1 MSVIINT
8 FIIYNFSMKEEVLV
22 NLKKLFLER
31 NSKINLSAIRN
42 EEEIETKHI
51 QDSLKL
57 NEYIDIWNYKKIV
70 DIWTWSW
77 FPLLP
82 LAITNPK
89 QIFVWIEARKKKV
102 LAINDIITNIW
113 IKNCEVKWCRTENHK
128 EKYDLLIWRW
138 FSYIHNLLNLS
149 WHLVKKWWHFG
160 LFKMFSEQEEND
172 IKKLDKN
179 FYSLESINYY
189 KLFEWDIHRVIYIL
203 KKNS

>member
-42 EEEIETKHI
+42 EEEIEIKHI

-57 NEYIDIWNYKKIV
+57 NEYIDFWNYKKIV

-89 QIFVWIEARKKKV
+89 QNFVWIEARKKKV
-102 LAINDIITNIW
+102 FAINDIIINLW
-113 IKNCEVKWCRTENHK
+113 LKNCEVKWWRTENHK

-149 WHLVKKWWHFG
+149 WHLVKKWWYFG
-160 LFKMFSEQEEND
+160 LFKMYSEQEEND
-172 IKKLDKN
+172 IKNLNKKN
-179 FYSLESINYY
+179 YSLVSINNY
-189 KLFEWDIHRVIYIL
+189 KLFDWDIQRVIYIL
-203 KKNS
+203 KKNF